1 MEILRNSMKFVE
13 IIGNGKNLEI
23 IHLMEKNFI
32 NKKNMNLYV
41 NSTFYKDINNFNE
54 IFVNNQI
61 NNIKL
66 NINKKLPIDT
76 DVKKKI
82 CINWCEKYNL

>member
-1 MEILRNSMKFVE
+1 MSRISNSEKY
-13 IIGNGKNLEI
+13 IICKNFLGKNLEI

-61 NNIKL
+61 NNI
-66 NINKKLPIDT
+66 NILT
-76 DVKKKI
+76 Q
-82 CINWCEKYNL
+82 INQSKTILEKNFFK